1 MGKMNRYEL
10 LCEISKVSFT
20 MDDLRIFLDTHP
32 DCSEALERFEKMAKK
47 RKELVSIYND
57 SYGPMNF
64 YNSNDCTEHWRWVN
78 APWPWE
84 GEC

>member
-1 MGKMNRYEL
+1 MGEMNRQEL
-10 LCEISKVSFT
+10 LQHIGKISFF

-32 DCSEALERFEKMAKK
+32 DCSEALERFNELAGKRSELICRFEKM
-47 RKELVSIYND
+47 
-57 SYGPMNF
+57 YGPMNF
-64 YNSNDCTEHWRWVN
+64 YNDNVCGEHWRWVD